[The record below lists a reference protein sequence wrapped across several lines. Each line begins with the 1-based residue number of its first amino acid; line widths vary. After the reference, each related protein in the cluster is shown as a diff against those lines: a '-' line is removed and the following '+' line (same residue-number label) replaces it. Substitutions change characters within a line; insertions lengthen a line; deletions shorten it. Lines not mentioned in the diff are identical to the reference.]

1 MNQSQTPLFDAM
13 SAFHKK
19 APYPCMSQGIKMDG
33 CLIKR
38 AKPYTT
44 PLLGIDATEISGL
57 DDLHAPEGAIL
68 KSEQLLADLYG
79 VRRSYFLVNGS
90 TVGNIAMILAACRE
104 GDKVLVQRNC
114 HKSILHGLMLA
125 KCTTDF
131 FCNRI
136 IMRTGALP
144 AVWDQI

>member
-19 APYPCMSQGIKMDG
+19 CPISLHVPGHKNGQVFNKKGQALYN
-33 CLIKR
+33 
-38 AKPYTT
+38 

-79 VRRSYFLVNGS
+79 VKRSYFLVNGVNRRQHCDDS
-90 TVGNIAMILAACRE
+90 CYLPG
-104 GDKVLVQRNC
+104 KVIRSLS
-114 HKSILHGLMLA
+114 K
-125 KCTTDF
+125 K
-131 FCNRI
+131 
-136 IMRTGALP
+136 LP
-144 AVWDQI
+144 